1 MNLYLHILFVL
12 VDSLYYVGTGLR
24 WISGGLFLWN
34 RNKNEFHSIQT
45 IRGVRPVFNI
55 WQRLTPRRVPSVVG
69 FISGLEILFL
79 NWLLLNLTPTGF
91 APWIQC
97 HLLNVLFLGI

>member
-1 MNLYLHILFVL
+1 MEAL
-12 VDSLYYVGTGLR
+12 VYGYPAVYFFG
-24 WISGGLFLWN
+24 IAI
-34 RNKNEFHSIQT
+34 KMKT

>member
-1 MNLYLHILFVL
+1 MVYFFGIIIKMK
-12 VDSLYYVGTGLR
+12 ST
-24 WISGGLFLWN
+24 SGE
-34 RNKNEFHSIQT
+34 K
-45 IRGVRPVFNI
+45 PVINI
-55 WQRLTPRRVPSVVG
+55 WQRVTPCRVPSVVG